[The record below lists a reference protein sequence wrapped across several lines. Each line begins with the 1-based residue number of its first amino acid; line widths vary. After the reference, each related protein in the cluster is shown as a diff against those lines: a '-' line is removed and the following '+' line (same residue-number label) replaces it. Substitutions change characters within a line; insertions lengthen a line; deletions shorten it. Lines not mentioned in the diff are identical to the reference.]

1 MFTPPRRACGGALLL
16 AAVAL
21 SCHAPR
27 AAPAEGVPAAAPRDA
42 AEKVQ
47 EGNVKNWIEYYQR
60 TRPPPAKPAAGAPE
74 TPPAQPPALPAGP
87 APAAARPE

>member
-1 MFTPPRRACGGALLL
+1 MSKPDRPARTAALLL
-16 AAVAL
+16 AAAAL
-21 SCHAPR
+21 SCHAAR
-27 AAPAEGVPAAAPRDA
+27 AAPADGVPAAPPRDA

-74 TPPAQPPALPAGP
+74 TPPQQPAATPGP
-87 APAAARPE
+87 APATARPD